1 MGKKGDIFKVCVV
14 WGGGG
19 DGIQTFGIALRPTG
33 QIDGSYP
40 IQYAYVLNVQ
50 IYGGLDV
57 EMDNGHSYI
66 PF

>member
-1 MGKKGDIFKVCVV
+1 MR
-14 WGGGG
+14 GGG

-40 IQYAYVLNVQ
+40 IEYTYVLNVQ

-66 PF
+66 AF

>member
-1 MGKKGDIFKVCVV
+1 MIYLRIVLCE
-14 WGGGG
+14 GGGG

-40 IQYAYVLNVQ
+40 IQYTYVLNVQ
-50 IYGGLDV
+50 IYGGLNV

-66 PF
+66 AF